1 MLVLF
6 HPCCCG
12 FPGRG
17 GVSHPALCVH
27 NGTEFASARSA
38 EITSVDLTSPC
49 AWWVTC
55 NGVYSLRQ
63 YTGPFGTRSRA
74 KAPLETVRMM
84 GPYKCAFVSP
94 PPEGPWSGFL
104 QQVRLPGRLP
114 APCPRC
120 CRLPRRLQ
128 VKTTPVWLHRL
139 FLRIS

>member
-94 PPEGPWSGFL
+94 PPGRSL
-104 QQVRLPGRLP
+104 VRLSPAGAASGPPPRPLP
-114 APCPRC
+114 TVLQAAPSSSSQNHPS
-120 CRLPRRLQ
+120 L
-128 VKTTPVWLHRL
+128 VASV
-139 FLRIS
+139 ISPH